1 VKAALRIASC
11 RPQEVM
17 PSCARSTHAKGL
29 GGEPRRNRINECSLD
44 RLTPMLAT
52 IDPQRI
58 YLSRGFQAHCSAT
71 AIAPLSYCT
80 SRSKSLRGSR
90 KFGPSQTI
98 AQIHHG
104 LIHLRLVPCPSGSAG
119 RAAFSHKGTS
129 SHHFGAG
136 LGRPSSALPGLSP
149 RSRPTDEQIGID

>member
-1 VKAALRIASC
+1 LRIASC

-17 PSCARSTHAKGL
+17 PSCARSTYAKGL

-44 RLTPMLAT
+44 RSTPMLAT
-52 IDPQRI
+52 IDPRRI

-71 AIAPLSYCT
+71 AIAPLSYCI

-90 KFGPSQTI
+90 KFGLSQAI

-104 LIHLRLVPCPSGSAG
+104 LLHLRLAPARAGALDARRSAIKAHPPSTPARAWAG
-119 RAAFSHKGTS
+119 
-129 SHHFGAG
+129 
-136 LGRPSSALPGLSP
+136 PEALPGLSP
-149 RSRPTDEQIGID
+149 RSLLTDEQIGILSAIF